1 MKERFRKKILPI
13 IYISF
18 DNVLTLHD
26 LENFDKH
33 KNGIQ
38 VNFLKV
44 TNIFIIYY
52 LSFRSCRIRIFLT
65 DLMWLTILAQSI
77 CTHYSRF
84 ENMGWFATLKK
95 NGSKVWGAKSR
106 VQK

>member
-38 VNFLKV
+38 VNLLQV
-44 TNIFIIYY
+44 TNIFIIYPSEVVEQEY
-52 LSFRSCRIRIFLT
+52 L
-65 DLMWLTILAQSI
+65 
-77 CTHYSRF
+77 
-84 ENMGWFATLKK
+84 
-95 NGSKVWGAKSR
+95 
-106 VQK
+106 